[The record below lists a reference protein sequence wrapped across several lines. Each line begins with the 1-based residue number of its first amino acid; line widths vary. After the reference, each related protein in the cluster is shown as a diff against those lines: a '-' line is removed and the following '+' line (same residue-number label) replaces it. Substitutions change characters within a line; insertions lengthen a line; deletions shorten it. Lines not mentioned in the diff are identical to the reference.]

1 MKKVAALAVSA
12 LPLSAFAAVPAA
24 ITTQLSD
31 GLTDTAAIA
40 LGVTLIVFGIAVWKW
55 LRSAK

>member
-1 MKKVAALAVSA
+1 MKKLALAVLAVPS
-12 LPLSAFAAVPAA
+12 LAFAAVPAA

-40 LGVTLIVFGIAVWKW
+40 TGVTLIVFGIAVFRW

>member
-1 MKKVAALAVSA
+1 MKKLAALVA
-12 LPLSAFAAVPAA
+12 LSPSLAFAAVPAA

-40 LGVTLIVFGIAVWKW
+40 VGVTLIVFGIAVFRW